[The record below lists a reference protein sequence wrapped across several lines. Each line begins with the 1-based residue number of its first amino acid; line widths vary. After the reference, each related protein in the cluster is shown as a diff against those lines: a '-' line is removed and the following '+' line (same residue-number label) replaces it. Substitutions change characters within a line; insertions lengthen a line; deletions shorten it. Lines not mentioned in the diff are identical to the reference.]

1 MICRQKNSERCG
13 EDISKVFFPCVP
25 DFYCIINPRVCDEDL
40 AELRTRH
47 TKRAALL

>member
-1 MICRQKNSERCG
+1 MSSKNPERSG
-13 EDISKVFFPCVP
+13 KTSAKVLLSGVP

-47 TKRAALL
+47 TKRAALF